1 MTPQIGKPRAKDPYR
16 TAHRR
21 SSITRAVAVAMFS
34 VLALATAA
42 CSSGN
47 PPVVF
52 TSDRDGNLEIY
63 AVSVETGAEQNLT
76 ESPRDEFEPVVS
88 RDGKLIAFRSGPES
102 NSALETMAVNGASR
116 QQLVNGMGKYR
127 SQRWSPNEKRLAFI
141 RELSDRPNLYV
152 MNSDGTE
159 SMSLT
164 SIPADEIGSWSP
176 DGKSVLFSVSGG
188 PQQGIYVRN
197 PDGVNE
203 FRLTDTPD
211 HSPLWSPDG
220 RMIAFISTRD
230 DNPELYTMN
239 ADGTDQRRAT
249 NSPQVEHSLSWS
261 PDSMRL
267 LFVSEQDR
275 RAEIFTTDTEGSVLN
290 QLTHNDVRDDEPVWS
305 PDGGRIAFVSFLDGD
320 SEIFVMDSDGSNQIR
335 LTNNAYNDVN
345 PSW

>member
-1 MTPQIGKPRAKDPYR
+1 MSG
-16 TAHRR
+16 H
-21 SSITRAVAVAMFS
+21 SSNDFRMVRGAAVAVISAL
-34 VLALATAA
+34 VLAAVA

-76 ESPRDEFEPVVS
+76 ESPRDEFAPVVS
-88 RDGKLIAFRSGPES
+88 QDGRLVAFRSGPDS
-102 NSALETMAVNGASR
+102 NSALETMAVNGTSR

-141 RELSDRPNLYV
+141 RELGDRSNLYV

-176 DGKSVLFSVSGG
+176 DGKSVLFSVSEGAR
-188 PQQGIYVRN
+188 QGIYVRN

-211 HSPLWSPDG
+211 LSPLWSPDG
-220 RMIAFISTRD
+220 RMIAFISVRD
-230 DNPELYTMN
+230 ENPEIYTMN
-239 ADGTDQRRAT
+239 SDGTDQRRVT
-249 NSPQVEHSLSWS
+249 NSPQIEHSLSWS
-261 PDSMRL
+261 PDSTRL
-267 LFVSEQDR
+267 LFVSEQGPL
-275 RAEIFTTDTEGSVLN
+275 AEIFTTDVDGSLLN

-320 SEIFVMDSDGSNQIR
+320 SEIFVMDSDGSEQIR